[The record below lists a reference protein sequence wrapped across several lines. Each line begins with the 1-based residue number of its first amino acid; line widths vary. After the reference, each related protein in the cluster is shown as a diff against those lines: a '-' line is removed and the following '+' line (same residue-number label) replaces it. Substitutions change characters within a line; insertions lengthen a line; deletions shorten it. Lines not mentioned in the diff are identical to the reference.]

1 VSRYAGC
8 LLGTAVGDA
17 LGAPTEFLPWP
28 EIVARYGPEGVQEF
42 EPWGRFPAGTFT
54 DDTQMTLATARGL
67 ITAAGRVLAGDHESA
82 ARAVYD
88 EYLRWLDLQD
98 DPFHRRG
105 PGQTCLT
112 ALQSGRMGTVAEPL
126 NLSKG
131 CGGVMRVAPV
141 GLALPG
147 QPDEAFALGV
157 ATAAITHGHPCG
169 YGSAGCA
176 AAIVAR
182 LMAAEPLDEA
192 VEAELARPD
201 LDDDTREVCR
211 RAVELARAGAGPD
224 EALARGMPAG
234 AGGDTAPG
242 GTAPGAGRSGGSAP
256 GRPGTPRHRRR
267 PPLGKGW
274 VGEEA
279 LAIALYCALAFTRM
293 PGGPE
298 AVFQAAVRAAA
309 NHSGD
314 TDSTAA
320 ITGAILGAAL
330 GEAAVPRRWAEA
342 VEAGDEILA
351 LAAAMAERFG
361 G

>member
-1 VSRYAGC
+1 MTSVCSDRYLDRYRGC

-17 LGAPTEFLPWP
+17 LGAPTQFLEWP
-28 EIVARYGPEGVQEF
+28 DIIKRFGPTGVREF
-42 EPWGRFPAGTFT
+42 EPWSRFTAGSFT

-67 ITAAGRVLAGDHESA
+67 LAAAESVLAGDHEEVA
-82 ARAVYD
+82 HAVYE
-88 EYLRWLDLQD
+88 EYLDWLGLQA

-105 PGQTCLT
+105 PGNTCLT
-112 ALQSGRMGTVAEPL
+112 ALMSGRMGTVAAPL

-147 QPDEAFALGV
+147 RPDEAFALGV

-169 YGSAGCA
+169 YNPAGCA

-182 LMAAEPLDEA
+182 LLVGEPLDEA
-192 VEAELARPD
+192 VEVELSRPA
-201 LDDDTREVCR
+201 LDDETRDICR
-211 RAVELARAGAGPD
+211 KAVELARAGAGPD
-224 EALARGMPAG
+224 RVLARGG
-234 AGGDTAPG
+234 ELSGGCG
-242 GTAPGAGRSGGSAP
+242 GAGRPDWA
-256 GRPGTPRHRRR
+256 
-267 PPLGKGW
+267 PLGEGW

-279 LAIALYCALAFTRM
+279 LAIAVYCALAFAGE

-298 AVFQAAVRAAA
+298 AVFEAAVRAAA

-320 ITGAILGAAL
+320 VTGAILGAAL
-330 GEAAVPRRWAEA
+330 GEAAIPRRWAEA
-342 VEAGDEILA
+342 VEARDEILA
-351 LAAAMAERFG
+351 LAGEIAEKFG
-361 G
+361 R

>member
-1 VSRYAGC
+1 MASVCSDRHLDRYRGC

-17 LGAPTEFLPWP
+17 LGAPTESLRWP
-28 EIVARYGPEGVQEF
+28 DIVHIYGPEGVHEL
-42 EPWGRFPAGTFT
+42 EPWRGFAAGSFT

-67 ITAAGRVLAGDHESA
+67 LAAAESVLAGDHEEA
-82 ARAVYD
+82 ASAVYE
-88 EYLRWLDLQD
+88 EYLDWLRLQA

-105 PGQTCLT
+105 PGNTCLT
-112 ALQSGRMGTVAEPL
+112 ALLSGRMGTPAHPL

-147 QPDEAFALGV
+147 RPDEAFALGV

-169 YGSAGCA
+169 YNSAGCA

-182 LMAAEPLDEA
+182 LLVGQRLDEA
-192 VEAELARPD
+192 VEVELERPA
-201 LDDDTREVCR
+201 LDDETRDICR
-211 RAVELARAGAGPD
+211 KAVELARAGAGPD
-224 EALARGMPAG
+224 RVLARSEGLN
-234 AGGDTAPG
+234 GGCV
-242 GTAPGAGRSGGSAP
+242 GAGRPDWA
-256 GRPGTPRHRRR
+256 
-267 PPLGKGW
+267 PLGEGW

-279 LAIALYCALAFTRM
+279 LAIALYCALAFAGE

-298 AVFQAAVRAAA
+298 AAFEAAVRAAA

-320 ITGAILGAAL
+320 VTGAILGTAL
-330 GEAAVPRRWAEA
+330 GETAIPRRWAEA
-342 VEAGDEILA
+342 VQARDEILA
-351 LAAAMAERFG
+351 LAGEMRERFG
-361 G
+361 R